1 MACKYHYKRKGIEPC
16 AAWGQKRGT
25 SRTYCVLT
33 DLDPR
38 TGEIRQAYTLLY
50 RFDGFWSKFY
60 EISKIIRFQKHI
72 VEIKQLKFIPA
83 YIEVNKGDTITFI
96 NNDYVDHDVTE
107 EKTKKWS
114 SSLMKKGS
122 SWSMVAKED
131 ADYYCTLH
139 VIMKGKIRIKR

>member
-1 MACKYHYKRKGIEPC
+1 MKTIPISFISFILLFFTSSPAQIAENQAIESSIRI
-16 AAWGQKRGT
+16 QK
-25 SRTYCVLT
+25 S
-33 DLDPR
+33 
-38 TGEIRQAYTLLY
+38 
-50 RFDGFWSKFY
+50 
-60 EISKIIRFQKHI
+60 QKHI
-72 VEIKQLKFIPA
+72 IEIKQLKFIPD

-139 VIMKGKIRIKR
+139 VIMKGKIRVKK

>member
-1 MACKYHYKRKGIEPC
+1 MNTLSISIISLIISLFSSS
-16 AAWGQKRGT
+16 T
-25 SRTYCVLT
+25 SVSQNHLVDSAPICTT
-33 DLDPR
+33 P
-38 TGEIRQAYTLLY
+38 
-50 RFDGFWSKFY
+50 
-60 EISKIIRFQKHI
+60 QKHI
-72 VEIKQLKFIPA
+72 VEIKQLKFIPD

-122 SWSMVAKED
+122 KWSMVAKED

-139 VIMKGKIRIKR
+139 VIMKGKIRIKK